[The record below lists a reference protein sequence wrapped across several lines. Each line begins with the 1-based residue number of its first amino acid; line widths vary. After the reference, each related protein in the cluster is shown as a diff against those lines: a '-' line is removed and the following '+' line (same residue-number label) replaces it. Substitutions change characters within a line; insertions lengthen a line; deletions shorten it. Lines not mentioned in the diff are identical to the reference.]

1 MFTKSPMVPLGDSL
15 PPTSGTDDIFQGVW
29 VCFFLFNQMISLT
42 GTVIHYILAGESD
55 QYMILYS

>member
-1 MFTKSPMVPLGDSL
+1 MVPLGDSL

-42 GTVIHYILAGESD
+42 GTVIHFILAGESD